1 MRVDVAVGV
10 VWEET
15 GSRNIFAG
23 LVDRDVVGL
32 LEVVGNGSEVV
43 GMTCGGDVDFY
54 YPLETISRGR
64 AKQQLR
70 FKEII
75 GKKIGTD
82 FIPIGKVVEIKAKEA
97 GVLDERLFVALA
109 EGA

>member
-1 MRVDVAVGV
+1 MGKK
-10 VWEET
+10 T

-32 LEVVGNGSEVV
+32 LEVVGNGTKIV
-43 GMTCGGDVDFY
+43 GMTGGGDVDFY
-54 YPLETISRGR
+54 YPLEAVARGR

-75 GKKIGTD
+75 GKKFGVD
-82 FIPIGKVVEIKAKEA
+82 FIPIFQMIEIETKET
-97 GVLDERLFVALA
+97 
-109 EGA
+109 

>member
-1 MRVDVAVGV
+1 MR
-10 VWEET
+10 EET
-15 GSRNIFAG
+15 GATDVFAG
-23 LVDRDVVGL
+23 LIDIDVVGL

-82 FIPIGKVVEIKAKEA
+82 FIPIFQMIEIKAKEA
-97 GVLDERLFVALA
+97 GVLDDRLFVAIA
-109 EGA
+109 EDA

>member
-1 MRVDVAVGV
+1 MRVDVTVGIV
-10 VWEET
+10 GKKT

-32 LEVVGNGSEVV
+32 LEVVGNGTKIV
-43 GMTCGGDVDFY
+43 GMTGGGDVDFY
-54 YPLETISRGR
+54 YPLEAVAGWG

-75 GKKIGTD
+75 GKKLGVNLS
-82 FIPIGKVVEIKAKEA
+82 PIFKMIEIKAE
-97 GVLDERLFVALA
+97 ET
-109 EGA
+109 